1 MKLNP
6 REVRLGLIA
15 LIAILA
21 GLTYWLGEPRYRDW
35 QEGQQELEL
44 LQRRRD
50 LAQRMLDQTDDL
62 ESRLTELRD
71 ALPSYPS
78 GTDVTSQILRN
89 LQSTADENNLTLI
102 RREPEPERQI
112 GDLYEL
118 AITTSW
124 EGELDALVRFLYAL
138 HARGATV
145 DIRQLTIS
153 PVQRSPER
161 LRGNLTVGYA
171 YSREG
176 DNV

>member
-1 MKLNP
+1 MKMNP
-6 REVRLGLIA
+6 REVRLGVIA

-21 GLTYWLGEPRYRDW
+21 GLTYWLGEPRFRAW
-35 QEGQQELEL
+35 QEGQRELEL

-62 ESRLTELRD
+62 ESRLAQLRE
-71 ALPSYPS
+71 ALPTYPR
-78 GTDVTSQILRN
+78 GTDVTAQILRS
-89 LQSTADENNLTLI
+89 LQSTADEHNLVLI
-102 RREPEPERQI
+102 RREPEPERRI

-124 EGELDALVRFLYAL
+124 EGNLDALVRFLYAL
-138 HARGATV
+138 YAQGATV
-145 DIRQLTIS
+145 DVRQLTVS
-153 PVQRSPER
+153 PVQGSPDR

-171 YSREG
+171 YSRQE